1 MESHSA
7 TAARPGRA
15 GALDRKLM
23 QAGSS
28 EACVRVDLLGG
39 FEYRRGDEA
48 VLLTLGAQRLVAFLA
63 LHRRPLQRVHVAGT
77 LWIDSTE
84 EHANASLRTA
94 LWRVQHLRPAVVSR
108 TSTHLALAD
117 DVPVDTSEIEAL
129 AQCVLAGG
137 SLDPEGVARLSSA
150 KVLLP
155 DWYDDWVVI
164 ERERLRQLC
173 LHALEQLSA
182 DARAQGRYAQAT
194 EAGLGAVALEP
205 LRESAHRAV
214 IETYLARTTL
224 ARHFTTTGCS
234 SGCWTPSSGCG
245 PHPGCASSSA
255 TRWSGDASRGNAGS
269 AAARGPHRR
278 HGHSGLARA

>member
-1 MESHSA
+1 MRSGLSG
-7 TAARPGRA
+7 ARSG
-15 GALDRKLM
+15 LN
-23 QAGSS
+23 
-28 EACVRVDLLGG
+28 LLGG
-39 FEYRRGDEA
+39 FEFRRGDEA
-48 VLLTLGAQRLVAFLA
+48 VPLTPGAQRLVAFLA

-84 EHANASLRTA
+84 AHANASLRTA
-94 LWRVQHLRPAVVSR
+94 LWRVQQLRPAPVTR

-117 DVPVDTSEIEAL
+117 GVPVDAAEIETL
-129 AQCVLAGG
+129 AHRVLAGEQLG
-137 SLDPEGVARLSSA
+137 PDDVACLACA

-182 DARAQGRYAQAT
+182 DARTQGRYAQAT

-214 IETYLARTTL
+214 IEAYLAEDNASEAL
-224 ARHFTTTGCS
+224 RHYRLFERILVSKLGLR
-234 SGCWTPSSGCG
+234 PS
-245 PHPGCASSSA
+245 PRLQELVRVSA
-255 TRWSGDASRGNAGS
+255 VR
-269 AAARGPHRR
+269 
-278 HGHSGLARA
+278 

>member
-1 MESHSA
+1 MH
-7 TAARPGRA
+7 
-15 GALDRKLM
+15 
-23 QAGSS
+23 AGSS
-28 EACVRVDLLGG
+28 EARVRVDLLGG
-39 FEYRRGDEA
+39 FEYRRDDEA

-137 SLDPEGVARLSSA
+137 RLDPEGVARLSSA

-214 IETYLARTTL
+214 IETYLAEDNASEALHHYRLFERMLDTKL
-224 ARHFTTTGCS
+224 GLR
-234 SGCWTPSSGCG
+234 PSPRLRELVRDSMV
-245 PHPGCASSSA
+245 
-255 TRWSGDASRGNAGS
+255 R
-269 AAARGPHRR
+269 
-278 HGHSGLARA
+278 